1 MDTLLYQILDII
13 RNVKEDEEKL
23 QIILDFLEENISVD
37 ESDYSAV
44 DELPDKYKS
53 IVNEIA
59 QYIDMGMICY
69 LNLETDEIDSIPQG
83 IFNEIDMLDEPEDI
97 KQELIDIY
105 GSDDIK
111 FLDWENPIEFEPLP
125 PFESFKIME
134 SYVQTLPDDEKIL
147 PQLINALRNRKPFAN
162 FGRIINNSD
171 LRNEWF
177 KFKQQWLDNLVAG
190 QLLVELDKLKENN
203 NDI

>member
-162 FGRIINNSD
+162 FGRIINNSY

>member
-1 MDTLLYQILDII
+1 MDTLLYQILGII
-13 RNVKEDEEKL
+13 KNVKEDEEKL
-23 QIILDFLEENISVD
+23 QIILDFLEDNISVD

-59 QYIDMGMICY
+59 QCIDMGMICY

-83 IFNEIDMLDEPEDI
+83 IFNEVDMLDEPEDI

-125 PFESFKIME
+125 PFESFRIME
-134 SYVQTLPDDEKIL
+134 NYVQTLHDDEKTR
-147 PQLINALRNRKPFAN
+147 PKLINALRNRKPFAN